1 MNISAKLKVS
11 ASKAATSPS
20 CKTLAVTLYQNWVK
34 MKKINLK
41 LINILFFMLL
51 ISCNSNV
58 KFEKI
63 GWNKK
68 GDLNSYPNREKML
81 NDLMENYK
89 IQGLNYAEL
98 VNLLG
103 EPENYSDDD
112 AGVIYY
118 NIITDYGSNID
129 PVCVKNLKIKLDK
142 NQKVERYIVE
152 EIK

>member
-1 MNISAKLKVS
+1 
-11 ASKAATSPS
+11 
-20 CKTLAVTLYQNWVK
+20 

-41 LINILFFMLL
+41 LINILVFILL

-103 EPENYSDDD
+103 EPENYSDND